1 MSLVCD
7 HHKQTAL
14 PADALEQALSTAES
28 RCTEAGERWTAPR
41 RRVFEL
47 LLRAGAPVKAYD
59 LIADY
64 ARDGGEDRSIAKPPT
79 IYRALDFLSG
89 MGLVHRIPSLNAY
102 VACAA
107 DEAVHSASFL
117 ICDCCG
123 SAEEFD
129 PKVEPVVRA
138 QAEHLGFRPTAL
150 ALEVRGLCRACA

>member
-7 HHKQTAL
+7 HHKHKAR
-14 PADALEQALSTAES
+14 PAASLGQAMSMAEG
-28 RCTEAGERWTAPR
+28 RCLEAGERWTAPR
-41 RRVFEL
+41 KRVFEL
-47 LLRAGAPVKAYD
+47 LLQAGAPVKAYD

-64 ARDGGEDRSIAKPPT
+64 GHGQDRGVAKPPT

-102 VACAA
+102 VACAV

-138 QAEHLGFRPTAL
+138 QAEHLGFRPTAM